1 MCKKMFVV
9 FQKRLGVS
17 FSMTWLNFILSDCYN
32 EYVKLSASKE
42 EWGAK
47 VCGFIKNYGFPCVGA
62 WNEFHVHVNLELKID
77 YSFRKKRYQ

>member
-1 MCKKMFVV
+1 MFVA
-9 FQKRLGVS
+9 FQKRLDVS

-42 EWGAK
+42 EWRDK

-62 WNEFHVHVNLELKID
+62 WNAFHVHVNSKLKID
-77 YSFRKKRYQ
+77 YSFRKKRFQ